1 MSTISFFK
9 NKIFLI
15 LVVVLCTS
23 MFSFAN
29 ETTNEKTY
37 VVTANRSKTEELK
50 SNGNV
55 TIITSEDIVKS
66 GKTNL
71 QEILQSATNV
81 QISEGTYGNST
92 SIIKMRGAAGDNPFA
107 QVVVLI
113 DGRRLNNPDM
123 VPHNLLSIPLTQIEK
138 IEILDGGDSSLY
150 GSGAIGGVI
159 NIITKEPSDG
169 LTADAKISY
178 GSYNSISANTE
189 IGLGSEKFG
198 INFSGDY
205 SQSEGYRDYNRSK
218 NWNANLKS
226 FIKPNSNLSFV
237 PFINYSAGKF
247 ELPGPLTEKEFL
259 ENPTQA
265 NSISKSSKDK
275 GNFSIISTG
284 LNSSFNITDSIKVEI
299 PISYNLTNREYDNYG
314 YSNYKFHLIESNP
327 KLSFESSL
335 SDIKFKSFIGYDFA
349 FTNYFG
355 SSFEEIERK
364 DEINAY
370 NIIQIE
376 NSPFVNLSFEF
387 PFNLIFTT
395 SARYTFAPIK
405 ATKEIVDFHKEQT
418 YKSFDYSFGATYL
431 FTENISI
438 YSKYTTVFRI
448 PFIDE
453 KTSLTYFYG
462 YHYADFNEE
471 LNPEKGFNAE
481 LGTNF
486 KYKNLLS
493 TKVNIFYMGMKDEI
507 AYSSI
512 TFKNE
517 NLVKT
522 QRIGGSILIDYK
534 PLDFFK
540 LKSSVSYIHA
550 VFAEGE
556 NINKQIPLN
565 AKLLTYSEVEFYL
578 PFDFTI
584 CIDYSFTSS
593 QFQGN
598 DYSNSLTKIPAVNL
612 LGATLK
618 YTPSQLN
625 NSLSVIARFNNILN
639 VSYPEYV
646 TYSSYYPAKQF
657 NFNLSINY
665 RY

>member
-1 MSTISFFK
+1 MSTISFLK

-15 LVVVLCTS
+15 LVVVLVAS
-23 MFSFAN
+23 NFLFAT
-29 ETTNEKTY
+29 ETTSEKTY
-37 VVTANRSKTEELK
+37 VVTANRSETEELK

-55 TIITSEDIVKS
+55 TIITSEEIVKS
-66 GKTNL
+66 GKTTL
-71 QEILQSATNV
+71 PEILQSATNV

-107 QVVVLI
+107 QVVVLV

-123 VPHNLLSIPLTQIEK
+123 TPHNLLSIPLSQIEK

-150 GSGAIGGVI
+150 GSGAVGGVI
-159 NIITKEPSDG
+159 NIITKENTDG
-169 LTADAKISY
+169 VTADVNFSY
-178 GSYNSISANTE
+178 GSYNTISTNAQ
-189 IGLGSEKFG
+189 IGYGEEKFG

-205 SQSEGYRDYNRSK
+205 TQSKGYRDYNTSK

-226 FIKPNSNLSFV
+226 FIKPNSNLNFV
-237 PFINYSAGKF
+237 PFVNYSAGNF
-247 ELPGPLTEKEFL
+247 DLPGPLTEKEFL
-259 ENPTQA
+259 ENPQQA
-265 NSISKSSKDK
+265 NSFSKSSKDK
-275 GNFSIISTG
+275 GSFSIISTG
-284 LNSSFNITDSIKVEI
+284 LNSSFEITDSIKFEI
-299 PISYNLTNREYDNYG
+299 PTSYNLTKRGYDNYG
-314 YSNYKFHLIESNP
+314 YSNYKFHLVESKP
-327 KLSFESSL
+327 KLSFESDL
-335 SDIKFKSFIGYDFA
+335 SDVKFKSFVGYDFA

-355 SSFEEIERK
+355 NSYSDIERQN
-364 DEINAY
+364 EINAY

-431 FTENISI
+431 FTENFSV
-438 YSKYTTVFRI
+438 YSKYTTLFRL
-448 PFIDE
+448 PFVDE

-462 YHYADFNEE
+462 YHYADFNED

-481 LGTNF
+481 IGTNF
-486 KYKNLLS
+486 KLNNLLS
-493 TKVNIFYMGMKDEI
+493 TKANFFYMGMKDEI

-512 TFKNE
+512 TWKNE

-522 QRIGGSILIDYK
+522 KRIGGTLSVNYN
-534 PLDFFK
+534 PVDFLK

-565 AKLLTYSEVEFYL
+565 AKLLTYSEVEFIL
-578 PFDFTI
+578 PFDFSI
-584 CIDYSFTSS
+584 IVDYKFTSS

-598 DYSNSLTKIPAVNL
+598 DYSNSLTKIPTVNL

-639 VSYPEYV
+639 VSYPEYLA
-646 TYSSYYPAKQF
+646 YDSYYPAKQF
-657 NFNLSINY
+657 NFNLSVNY
-665 RY
+665 KY